1 MGQWSGGSLGSPYS
15 RGSSAP
21 AAADTSTPPSASDAS
36 TEPPPS
42 TPSPPTSYALAPASA
57 VGGSHGLRLIQL
69 AAGVVAFLLLAAVIG
84 LTIVYVGAKSK
95 LGSTRSALA
104 ASRAQLLSVQ
114 VALAGDMKA
123 LQTEQAVG
131 TYMRGVR
138 DALAPALAA
147 YSASGS
153 ASSASAAR
161 ANDEEAIAALTSAKQ
176 KVSALFL
183 PDSLRSADGDIRAA
197 MEALAGGLQSEV
209 TAIGTGNLGGLDA
222 ALTIEGQAL
231 EHLQTALG
239 EMYSA
244 VGTAGP
250 ASGTS

>member
-1 MGQWSGGSLGSPYS
+1 
-15 RGSSAP
+15 
-21 AAADTSTPPSASDAS
+21 
-36 TEPPPS
+36 
-42 TPSPPTSYALAPASA
+42 
-57 VGGSHGLRLIQL
+57 
-69 AAGVVAFLLLAAVIG
+69 
-84 LTIVYVGAKSK
+84 
-95 LGSTRSALA
+95 
-104 ASRAQLLSVQ
+104 Q

-153 ASSASAAR
+153 ARSASAAR
-161 ANDEEAIAALTSAKQ
+161 ANAEEAIAALKTATQ
-176 KVSALFL
+176 KVSALVL

-209 TAIGTGNLGGLDA
+209 TAIGSGNLGGLDA

>member
-21 AAADTSTPPSASDAS
+21 AATDTSPPASA
-36 TEPPPS
+36 
-42 TPSPPTSYALAPASA
+42 PSPSTSYALAPAPA

-69 AAGVVAFLLLAAVIG
+69 AAALVAVLLLAAVIG

-161 ANDEEAIAALTSAKQ
+161 ANDEEAIAALTSARQ
-176 KVSALFL
+176 KVSALVL

-209 TAIGTGNLGGLDA
+209 TAIGSGNLGGLDA

-231 EHLQTALG
+231 EHLQSALG

>member
-21 AAADTSTPPSASDAS
+21 AAADTSTPASA
-36 TEPPPS
+36 
-42 TPSPPTSYALAPASA
+42 PSPPTSYALAPAPAPA

-69 AAGVVAFLLLAAVIG
+69 AAALVAVLLLAAVIG

-161 ANDEEAIAALTSAKQ
+161 ANDEEAIAALTSARQ
-176 KVSALFL
+176 KVSALVL

-209 TAIGTGNLGGLDA
+209 TAIGSGNLGGLDA
-222 ALTIEGQAL
+222 ALTLEGQAL

>member
-1 MGQWSGGSLGSPYS
+1 MGQWSGGTLGSPYS
-15 RGSSAP
+15 RGSSAAP
-21 AAADTSTPPSASDAS
+21 AGATSTTPASS
-36 TEPPPS
+36 EITEPPPS
-42 TPSPPTSYALAPASA
+42 APYSAPAYAIARGPA
-57 VGGSHGLRLIQL
+57 VGASQGLQLIRL
-69 AAGVVAFLLLAAVIG
+69 AGAVVAVLLLAAVIG
-84 LTIVYVGAKSK
+84 LTVVYVGAKSK

-104 ASRAQLLSVQ
+104 AARAQLLSVQ

-153 ASSASAAR
+153 ASSAAAAR
-161 ANDEEAIAALTSAKQ
+161 ANDEQAIAALTSAKQ
-176 KVSALFL
+176 KVAALVL

-197 MEALAGGLQSEV
+197 MDALAGGLQSEV

-222 ALTIEGQAL
+222 AVMIEGQAL

>member
-15 RGSSAP
+15 RASSASG
-21 AAADTSTPPSASDAS
+21 DMSTPPSASEAI

-42 TPSPPTSYALAPASA
+42 PAPSPPTSYAIARGPA
-57 VGGSHGLRLIQL
+57 VGASRGLRMIQL
-69 AAGVVAFLLLAAVIG
+69 AGAVVAVLLLAAVIG

-147 YSASGS
+147 YSASGN

-176 KVSALFL
+176 KVSALVL

-209 TAIGTGNLGGLDA
+209 TAIGTGNLGDLDA